1 MVESIFLNHTSLNT
15 KDGIIIDLL
24 KDGKEFLENFEIIN
38 RDLLLDT
45 MFLSYRYLKCIE
57 KIPHNFYKFVIAA
70 YYIVSRHPQAFP
82 VHESKKK
89 FCKQFGIKPNS
100 LDYSVQKILCELNF
114 IKILD
119 DKNYP
124 YFIDIMSDIGFK
136 LANDVIKGMVDKAM
150 MKFLLYS
157 QPVNSQIL
165 AEEMTT
171 KLIFEMN
178 IFPEELFRQFYD
190 IIYESIEEYL
200 KEYYEYLDL
209 QQLYLI

>member
-1 MVESIFLNHTSLNT
+1 
-15 KDGIIIDLL
+15 
-24 KDGKEFLENFEIIN
+24 
-38 RDLLLDT
+38 
-45 MFLSYRYLKCIE
+45 
-57 KIPHNFYKFVIAA
+57 
-70 YYIVSRHPQAFP
+70 
-82 VHESKKK
+82 
-89 FCKQFGIKPNS
+89 
-100 LDYSVQKILCELNF
+100 
-114 IKILD
+114 
-119 DKNYP
+119 
-124 YFIDIMSDIGFK
+124 MSDIGFK
-136 LANDVIKGMVDKAM
+136 LANDVIKSEVDKAM

-171 KLIFEMN
+171 KLVFEMK